1 MIETINVRAI
11 EKYDSKRI
19 GDDSGDEIVVILGMW
34 SCDFIDREKLFEG
47 VEVNLAVES
56 EGSACEHEKGWFWRK
71 VRLV

>member
-11 EKYDSKRI
+11 EKYDSERI
-19 GDDSGDEIVVILGMW
+19 GDDLRDEIIVILEMW

-56 EGSACEHEKGWFWRK
+56 EGSACEHEKGWF
-71 VRLV
+71 